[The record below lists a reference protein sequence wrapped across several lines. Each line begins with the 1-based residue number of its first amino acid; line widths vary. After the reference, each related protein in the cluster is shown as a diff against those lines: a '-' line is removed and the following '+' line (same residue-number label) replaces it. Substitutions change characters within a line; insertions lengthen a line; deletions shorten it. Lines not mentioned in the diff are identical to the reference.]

1 MNLQQ
6 VKNENVRKTGMYI
19 SLGKSGLVSFS
30 KDAIVDLKL
39 EKGTKMMLLQ
49 DKEKPRDW
57 YLSITDDGDIEYRP
71 YKEDSGGFNS
81 SALVKKIKE
90 SLENCSDKSIRISL
104 GVAFENEGQTLIALL
119 TAKI

>member
-6 VKNENVRKTGMYI
+6 VKNENVRKTGSYI
-19 SLGKSGLVSFS
+19 SLGKAGLVSFS

-39 EKGTKMMLLQ
+39 VKGTKMMLLQ

-71 YKEDSGGFNS
+71 YKDDSGGFNAS
-81 SALVKKIKE
+81 GIVKKIKE
-90 SLENCSDKSIRISL
+90 SLENYSDKKIRISL
-104 GVAFENEGQTLIALL
+104 GVPFENEGQTLIALL

>member
-1 MNLQQ
+1 MNLQH
-6 VKNENVRKTGMYI
+6 VKNENVRKTGSYI

-30 KDAIVDLKL
+30 KDAIIDLKL

-57 YLSITDDGDIEYRP
+57 YLSITADGDIEYRP
-71 YKEDSGGFNS
+71 YKEDSGGFNAS
-81 SALVKKIKE
+81 GIVKKIKE
-90 SLENCSDKSIRISL
+90 SLENYSDKSIRIPL
-104 GVAFENEGQTLIALL
+104 GVPFENEGQTLIALL